1 MTDQTEPK
9 EPTSRPGS
17 SKEEIALELM
27 RFVATTTGV
36 GRPTGGAGFGGKSS
50 KGPEELVDVMLDLYA
65 RCRKAVSD

>member
-9 EPTSRPGS
+9 ESTSRPGS

-36 GRPTGGAGFGGKSS
+36 GRPTGGAGFAGKTS
-50 KGPEELVDVMLDLYA
+50 KGPEELVDTLLDLYG
-65 RCRKAVSD
+65 RCRKAVD